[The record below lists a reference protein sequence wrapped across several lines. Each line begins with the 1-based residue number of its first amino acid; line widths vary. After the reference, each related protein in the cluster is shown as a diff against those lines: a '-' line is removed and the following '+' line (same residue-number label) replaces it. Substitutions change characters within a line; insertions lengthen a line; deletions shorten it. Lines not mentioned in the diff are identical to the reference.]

1 MGRKLEWEL
10 SGKSDVPQKMAQAK
24 ASMEGV
30 EGAANAVGKKFKE
43 AFKDIA
49 LGFVAPMVLVQKAIG
64 FIGEAIENRKRQ
76 AQEALDFADTAE
88 AKLYATNQ
96 EIEAAKR
103 RKEQEKSEEDKKKA
117 EGLKIA
123 AKAQFF
129 TEAPEGR
136 AFLEQQV
143 KNPYTGLSTLVNERG
158 VLDISRVATQLAE
171 ENKVLP
177 ANLQAAFDRFFGN
190 TAAQRAAAEA
200 AAEKAGPT
208 ASKIAEVSGNVI
220 GVGQSPQLDAMR
232 QQIVLQEDM
241 ANSLRQLVEADQ
253 AKQGF
258 RPERG
263 FDLGGMGS
271 SGRTVF
277 PR

>member
-24 ASMEGV
+24 ASVEGL
-30 EGAANAVGKKFKE
+30 EGAANAVGKKFRE

-49 LGFVAPMVLVQKAIG
+49 LGFIAPMVLVQKAIG

-136 AFLEQQV
+136 AFLEEQV
-143 KNPYTGLSTLVNERG
+143 KNPYTGLSTLVNASG

-190 TAAQRAAAEA
+190 TAAQRAAVD
-200 AAEKAGPT
+200 AEKAAKDGG
-208 ASKIAEVSGNVI
+208 AKAVADVGSNVI
-220 GVGQSPQLDAMR
+220 GVGMSPQLDIANR
-232 QQIVLQEDM
+232 QLVVQEDM
-241 ANSLRQLVEADQ
+241 ANSLRQIIESDQ
-253 AKQGF
+253 ARQGF
-258 RPERG
+258 RPTKQPD
-263 FDLGGMGS
+263 FGGAPA
-271 SGRTVF
+271 RTIF

>member
-24 ASMEGV
+24 ASVEGL
-30 EGAANAVGKKFKE
+30 EGAANAVGKKFRE

-49 LGFVAPMVLVQKAIG
+49 LGFIAPMVLVQKAIG
-64 FIGEAIENRKRQ
+64 LIGEAIENRKRQ

-103 RKEQEKSEEDKKKA
+103 RKEQEKSEEDKKNA

-143 KNPYTGLSTLVNERG
+143 KNPYTGLSTLVDARG
-158 VLDISRVATQLAE
+158 NLDISRVATQLAE

-177 ANLQAAFDRFFGN
+177 ANLQAAFDRFFSG
-190 TAAQRAAAEA
+190 TAAQRAAVD
-200 AAEKAGPT
+200 AEKAAKEGG
-208 ASKIAEVSGNVI
+208 AKAVADVGSNVI
-220 GVGQSPQLDAMR
+220 GVGMSPQLDIANR
-232 QQIVLQEDM
+232 QLVVQEDM
-241 ANSLRQLVEADQ
+241 ANSLRQIIESDQ
-253 AKQGF
+253 ARQGF
-258 RPERG
+258 RTTKQPD
-263 FDLGGMGS
+263 FGGAPA
-271 SGRTVF
+271 RTIF